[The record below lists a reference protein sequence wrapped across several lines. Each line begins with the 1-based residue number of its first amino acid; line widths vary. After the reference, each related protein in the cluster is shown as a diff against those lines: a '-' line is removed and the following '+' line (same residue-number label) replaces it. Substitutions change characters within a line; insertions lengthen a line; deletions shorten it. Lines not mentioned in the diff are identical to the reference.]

1 MWHGDLIMLEKIHQ
15 NESIQRIWSQRQV
28 QEGDE
33 RAQVNQHISLPKDKV
48 TLSHQAEGNQ
58 ENKGREDEEK
68 PTPDQQRE
76 INQLKSRDA
85 EVKAHERAHMAAGGG
100 LVRGG
105 ASYQYQRGP
114 DGRTYAVGGEVSIDV
129 SSERTPDATIRKMQQ
144 VKAAALAPAQP
155 SGTDRAV
162 AARAT
167 QMEAQARAE
176 KNTDSESDEKSDA
189 PAGAD
194 ASPVAQTPQ
203 SPSES
208 TAQNSESTDAMSQV
222 ADDGPFTYQR
232 FRSGNRQRNASYQ
245 NGTGKK
251 ISISA

>member
-1 MWHGDLIMLEKIHQ
+1 MFDKIHQ
-15 NESIQRIWSQRQV
+15 NESIQRIWSQREV

-33 RAQVNQHISLPKDKV
+33 RAQVNQNISLPKDKV

-58 ENKGREDEEK
+58 ENNSGKDEEK

-85 EVKAHERAHMAAGGG
+85 EVKAHEQAHMAVGGG
-100 LVRGG
+100 IVRGG

-167 QMEAQARAE
+167 QMEAQARAD
-176 KNTDSESDEKSDA
+176 KNAASESDEKSDA
-189 PAGAD
+189 PAGAESS
-194 ASPVAQTPQ
+194 SPCPATPI
-203 SPSES
+203 
-208 TAQNSESTDAMSQV
+208 TFGINSSK
-222 ADDGPFTYQR
+222 F
-232 FRSGNRQRNASYQ
+232 
-245 NGTGKK
+245 
-251 ISISA
+251 